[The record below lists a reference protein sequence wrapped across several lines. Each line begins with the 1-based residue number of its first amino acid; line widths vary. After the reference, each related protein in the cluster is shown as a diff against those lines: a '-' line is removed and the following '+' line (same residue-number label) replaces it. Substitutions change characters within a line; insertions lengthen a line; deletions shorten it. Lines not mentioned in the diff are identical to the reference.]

1 MGKLSIES
9 VFAHLL
15 IFSCIAG
22 FCTPTFIQA
31 KKINISVMIRDSLSL
46 DSIPLVK
53 VTVEELGQSFK
64 TTRSGFCVAL
74 QPATYSFIFEAEN
87 YEPLSKTISIDT
99 EGQQFFLKMVTIS
112 DRLVLEKRTDSLN
125 FYLEA
130 FRGAIENGEITL
142 AERYIAAL
150 EKYDYPVAT
159 GDSIREVYEAKKL
172 VCIDSLFDY
181 ARALEDSGKLADAYY
196 YYNKVVAIDSL
207 NETALTKMEE
217 ADSLLFQKKKDVSKQ
232 KSKTAKISPEE
243 IEKMYS
249 TAVSK
254 FLDEDYNGALS
265 LLRTVLKYQPNHEG
279 AKNYLVRTEARL
291 KVLGN

>member
-1 MGKLSIES
+1 MLRSIIL
-9 VFAHLL
+9 AMIAQL
-15 IFSCIAG
+15 IVSFNNGDLYSSA
-22 FCTPTFIQA
+22 FLQA
-31 KKINISVMIRDSLSL
+31 ETINVSAVIRDSLTH

-64 TTRSGFCVAL
+64 TTRSSFCVAL
-74 QPATYSFIFEAEN
+74 KPDTYAFILEAED
-87 YEPLSKTISIDT
+87 YEMLKKSIAIST
-99 EGQQFFLKMVTIS
+99 EGKRFVFDMVKTF
-112 DRLVLEKRTDSLN
+112 DRLALEKQTDSLN
-125 FYLEA
+125 IYLEA
-130 FRGAIENGEITL
+130 FHNAIENGEITL

-159 GDSIREVYEAKKL
+159 RDSINELYEAKKI
-172 VCIDSLFDY
+172 VCIGSLLDY

-207 NETALTKMEE
+207 NETALAQMEE
-217 ADSLLFQKKKDVSKQ
+217 ADSRLFQKKKDVSKQ
-232 KSKTAKISPEE
+232 KSKTAKISAEE
-243 IEKMYS
+243 IERMYS

-265 LLRTVLKYQPNHEG
+265 LLKTVLKYQPTHEG

-291 KVLGN
+291 KILGN